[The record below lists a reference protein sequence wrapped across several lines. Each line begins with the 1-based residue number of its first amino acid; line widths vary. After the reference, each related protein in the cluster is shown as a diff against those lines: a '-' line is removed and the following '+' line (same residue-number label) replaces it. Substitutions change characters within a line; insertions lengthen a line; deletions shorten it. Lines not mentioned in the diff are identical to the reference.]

1 MTKASFYILGET
13 TRDARVGFAVKFV
26 RQSWR
31 KGLDVYCHV
40 RDPDQA
46 AQLDD
51 ALWAD
56 TESFIPHAIESE
68 APPSAD
74 TATPGTVGIG
84 WTDPKSRHGVFVN
97 LADALPD
104 WFTHFDDVVEIVTQD
119 PEVLAATRE
128 NWKRL
133 KFNGYPITQHDLRS

>member
-1 MTKASFYILGET
+1 VTKASFYILGEAT
-13 TRDARVGFAVKFV
+13 EDARVGFAVKFV

-31 KGLDVYCHV
+31 RGLDVYCHV

-46 AQLDD
+46 ARLDE

-56 TESFIPHAIESE
+56 TESFIPHAIETNRQ
-68 APPSAD
+68 PI
-74 TATPGTVGIG
+74 TGTVGIG
-84 WTDPKSRHGVFVN
+84 WTDPTSRHGVFVN
-97 LADALPD
+97 LADTLPE

-119 PEVLAATRE
+119 PETLAATRE
-128 NWKRL
+128 NWKQL

>member
-1 MTKASFYILGET
+1 VTKASFYILGET
-13 TRDARVGFAVKFV
+13 TREARVGFAVKFV

-40 RDPDQA
+40 RDATDA
-46 AQLDD
+46 AHLDH

-68 APPSAD
+68 TPSVPR
-74 TATPGTVGIG
+74 TPIAGTVGIG
-84 WTDPKSRHGVFVN
+84 WTDPQARHGLFVN

-119 PEVLAATRE
+119 PETLAATRD

>member
-1 MTKASFYILGET
+1 VTKASFYILGEAT
-13 TRDARVGFAVKFV
+13 HDARLGFAVKFV

-46 AQLDD
+46 ARLDE

-56 TESFIPHAIESE
+56 TESFIPHAIET
-68 APPSAD
+68 D
-74 TATPGTVGIG
+74 TQPIAGTVGIG
-84 WTDPKSRHGVFVN
+84 WTDPTSRHGVFVN
-97 LADALPD
+97 LADTLPE

-119 PEVLAATRE
+119 PETLAATRE
-128 NWKRL
+128 NWKQL